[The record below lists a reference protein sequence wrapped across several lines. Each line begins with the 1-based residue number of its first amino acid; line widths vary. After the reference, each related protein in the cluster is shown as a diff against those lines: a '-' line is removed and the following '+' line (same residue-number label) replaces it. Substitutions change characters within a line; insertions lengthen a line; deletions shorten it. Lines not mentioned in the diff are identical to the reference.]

1 MELNKKSKEYKLYD
15 RLLYSYKN
23 DIVQDDDII
32 LLFRSADGIILNW
45 FFNHDVME
53 EYYVGDSENNLEY
66 QNWILL
72 YLVESKCNNL
82 TEAIVLDT
90 LLELEYRLMGSPKIK
105 DLREKLGLT
114 LDKLAFELRM
124 PVRTLERIEKG
135 LEMPPNYIMRRIYVK
150 LVNDVEQ
157 KEFEDRINKLGEEN
171 PNDDFMQLLIKD
183 LFREEN
189 NED

>member
-32 LLFRSADGIILNW
+32 LLFRSADGIILDW

-72 YLVESKCNNL
+72 YLIESKYNNL

-105 DLREKLGLT
+105 ELREKLGLT

-150 LVNDVEQ
+150 LVNEVEQ
-157 KEFEDRINKLGEEN
+157 KEFEDQINKLGEDN

>member
-1 MELNKKSKEYKLYD
+1 MELNENCHEYSVYQT
-15 RLLYSYKN
+15 LLDKYLTGEVEN
-23 DIVQDDDII
+23 DEII
-32 LLFRSADGIILNW
+32 LLYRDKDGTITDW
-45 FFNHDVME
+45 YYNHDIMKE
-53 EYYVGDSENNLEY
+53 FNLFDEDIDTKWIFVY
-66 QNWILL
+66 QAIGHTF
-72 YLVESKCNNL
+72 K
-82 TEAIVLDT
+82 EAIVLDT

-105 DLREKLGLT
+105 NLREKLGFT

-150 LVNDVEQ
+150 LVNEVKQ
-157 KEFEDRINKLGEEN
+157 KEYEDRINKLGEEN
-171 PNDDFMQLLIKD
+171 PNDDFLQLLIKD

>member
-32 LLFRSADGIILNW
+32 LLFRSVDGIILNW

-150 LVNDVEQ
+150 LVNEVEQ

>member
-32 LLFRSADGIILNW
+32 LLVRSADGIILNW

-82 TEAIVLDT
+82 TKAIVLDT

-105 DLREKLGLT
+105 DLREKLGIT

-135 LEMPPNYIMRRIYVK
+135 LEMLPNYIMRRIYVK
-150 LVNDVEQ
+150 LVNEVEQ

-183 LFREEN
+183 LFRDDN
-189 NED
+189 KD

>member
-45 FFNHDVME
+45 FFNRDIME

-72 YLVESKCNNL
+72 YLVESKYNNL

-105 DLREKLGLT
+105 ELREKLGLT
-114 LDKLAFELRM
+114 LNKLAFELRM
-124 PVRTLERIEKG
+124 PARTLERIEKG

-150 LVNDVEQ
+150 LVNEVEQ
-157 KEFEDRINKLGEEN
+157 KEFEDRINKLAEDN

-183 LFREEN
+183 LFRDDN
-189 NED
+189 KD